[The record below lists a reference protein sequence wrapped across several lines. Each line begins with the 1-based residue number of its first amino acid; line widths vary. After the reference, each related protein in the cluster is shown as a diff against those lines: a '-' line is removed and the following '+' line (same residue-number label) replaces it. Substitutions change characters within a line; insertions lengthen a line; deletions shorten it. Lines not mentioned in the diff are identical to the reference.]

1 MPGSCGSLI
10 QGASFFTFKLSMPF
24 GFKSVSH
31 RQHAFKVLFS
41 YPVFKE
47 LPVMGSCVSFNLNI
61 IAYLSLSLLEAPP
74 LIGVF
79 CLLPVLLIFLSFL
92 SFGLFLLFFFLFCQM
107 SFLFLIYMLLPLCLL
122 MQSFIN
128 HKALF
133 VIVFI
138 NKY

>member
-1 MPGSCGSLI
+1 MVPLFKVHL
-10 QGASFFTFKLSMPF
+10 SFFTFKLSMPF
-24 GFKSVSH
+24 GFKSVSR

-47 LPVMGSCVSFNLNI
+47 LQVMGSCVSFTLNI
-61 IAYLSLSLLEAPP
+61 IADLSLSLLEAPP
-74 LIGVF
+74 LLGVF

-92 SFGLFLLFFFLFCQM
+92 SFGLFLSFLFFFLFYQM
-107 SFLFLIYMLLPLCLL
+107 PFLFLIYMLLPLCLL

-133 VIVFI
+133 VIVL
-138 NKY
+138 